1 MLDFAK
7 SSIEFQLII
16 FQMANGVPGQ
26 AGQSAASL
34 AKAES
39 ERGQDCATSRGPIQ
53 KDFHALETAQMN

>member
-1 MLDFAK
+1 
-7 SSIEFQLII
+7 
-16 FQMANGVPGQ
+16 MANGVPGQ

-34 AKAES
+34 AEAES